1 MKKFLFCLVLTC
13 SAVSD
18 GWCQRLPFFTHH
30 VLNPYI
36 YNPAFAGYD
45 QSAVFYL
52 THRQQWLGVEGAPA
66 STHLSFHTPV
76 GNNNPLSVGADLVHD
91 RLGVLRHSA
100 FKASAAYMIP
110 LSAEVEHYIKA
121 GFSAGVSLQQYSLF
135 ESTTAG
141 DPAIARATQSGAA
154 LDGRFG
160 VHYHYERFNL
170 GLALPHLLTTA
181 ASPDGSGGVTLDQFS
196 RAIASVNYRFDLGT
210 ETNVTFVPTVLYHF
224 AQESASQIE
233 ATALFMF
240 QDVFWVGGNYQ
251 QQLGYGG
258 LAGFKMKNFRF
269 SYHFGL
275 AGSELA
281 GYASG
286 THEAQ
291 LSFTIGKKKVMMKRK
306 PRLTQTDND
315 AIPEALLKKDS
326 RRRRKREKKRQK
338 EEAAVP
344 DRKKLPSEREPKE
357 SFDDDSFKEVD
368 EGIILMPSINDVIKD
383 PSQEEHNPQVQPG
396 SSPQLSD
403 PNAVPTTD
411 SNGSSSGTSPTSTQ
425 PKLNNTFEGQGE
437 VDPWQGIEDE
447 SQATPPPSFDE
458 SVAKAITTVKKVK
471 SGHPL
476 EMPGGVYLIAGT
488 FSQRAYAER
497 LARELAQQGYRTQV
511 GYNTSK
517 GYFYVSLFESDDLE
531 EVKRRL
537 YRARSNPKLQ
547 KAWVLVV
554 E

>member
-1 MKKFLFCLVLTC
+1 M
-13 SAVSD
+13 
-18 GWCQRLPFFTHH
+18 PFFTHH

-52 THRQQWLGVEGAPA
+52 THRQQWLGVEGAPV

-91 RLGVLRHSA
+91 RLGVLRNSA

-135 ESTTAG
+135 ESTAAG
-141 DPAIARATQSGAA
+141 DPAIARAAQSGVA

-181 ASPDGSGGVTLDQFS
+181 ANPDGSGGVALDQFS
-196 RAIASVNYRFDLGT
+196 RAIASVNYRFDLGV

-224 AQESASQIE
+224 SQESASQIE

-240 QDVFWVGGNYQ
+240 QDAFWVGGNYQ

-258 LAGFKMKNFRF
+258 MAGFKMKNFRF
-269 SYHFGL
+269 GYHFGL
-275 AGSELA
+275 GGTELA
-281 GYASG
+281 GYSNG

-291 LSFTIGKKKVMMKRK
+291 LSFTIGKKKVIMKRK

-315 AIPEALLKKDS
+315 AIPEAILKKDS

-344 DRKKLPSEREPKE
+344 DRKKLPSEQQPKE
-357 SFDDDSFKEVD
+357 SFDDDSFKEVE
-368 EGIILMPSINDVIKD
+368 EGIILMPSIKDVIK
-383 PSQEEHNPQVQPG
+383 SSSEEEINPQVSPG
-396 SSPQLSD
+396 SSPRLSD
-403 PNAVPTTD
+403 PNAVPAD
-411 SNGSSSGTSPTSTQ
+411 SNDGSYAKPAQ
-425 PKLNNTFEGQGE
+425 PELNNTFEGEGN

-447 SQATPPPSFDE
+447 SQATPPPSFDK
-458 SVAKAITTVKKVK
+458 SVEKAITTVKTVK

-476 EMPGGVYLIAGT
+476 EMPGGIYIIAGT

-497 LARELAQQGYRTQV
+497 LARELAQQGYRTKV

-517 GYFYVSLFESDDLE
+517 GYFYVSLFESDELE
-531 EVKRRL
+531 EVTRRL
-537 YRARSNPKLQ
+537 YRARNNPKLQ

>member
-1 MKKFLFCLVLTC
+1 MKKYLFCLVLACTAT
-13 SAVSD
+13 SS

-52 THRQQWLGVEGAPA
+52 THRQQWLGVEGAPM

-100 FKASAAYMIP
+100 FKASVAYMIP

-121 GFSAGVSLQQYSLF
+121 GFSAGVSLRQYSLF
-135 ESTTAG
+135 ESTSAG
-141 DPAIARATQSGAA
+141 DPAIARATQGGAA

-170 GLALPHLLTTA
+170 GLALPHLLTTTA
-181 ASPDGSGGVTLDQFS
+181 NPDGSGGVALDQFS
-196 RAIASVNYRFDLGT
+196 RAIASVNYRFDLGA

-224 AQESASQIE
+224 SQELASQIE

-240 QDVFWVGGNYQ
+240 QDAFWVGGNYQ

-258 LAGFKMKNFRF
+258 MAGFKMKNFRF
-269 SYHFGL
+269 GYHFGL
-275 AGSELA
+275 GGNELA
-281 GYASG
+281 SYSNG

-315 AIPEALLKKDS
+315 AIPEAILKKDS

-344 DRKKLPSEREPKE
+344 DRKKLPSEQQPEE
-357 SFDDDSFKEVD
+357 SFDDDSFKEVED
-368 EGIILMPSINDVIKD
+368 GIILMPSIKDVIKD
-383 PSQEEHNPQVQPG
+383 SSEGESNPQVSPG

-403 PNAVPTTD
+403 PNAVPANSD
-411 SNGSSSGTSPTSTQ
+411 GGSYAKPDQSE
-425 PKLNNTFEGQGE
+425 LNNTFEGEGN

-447 SQATPPPSFDE
+447 SQATPPPSFDK
-458 SVAKAITTVKKVK
+458 SVEKAITTVKTVK

-476 EMPGGVYLIAGT
+476 EMPGGIYIIAGT